1 MASAGPH
8 ASLHL
13 PQTENRKIDNHSVFL
28 QGRCPSCRPT
38 NSIKAL
44 KALNSTPTIYHYTIT
59 VHRTRKQKC
68 KVKYVDIAVRSLTC
82 HTATVTDMPCRIT
95 QCYLPPDRGD
105 IPAFTPAEAGIR
117 LSNPRGRQ
125 VDRVGLLHTE
135 MV

>member
-1 MASAGPH
+1 MPFLPPNQQHQSTEGTELDTYNVSLYNYNLH
-8 ASLHL
+8 TRGRLQASLVY
-13 PQTENRKIDNHSVFL
+13 P
-28 QGRCPSCRPT
+28 
-38 NSIKAL
+38 
-44 KALNSTPTIYHYTIT
+44 

-68 KVKYVDIAVRSLTC
+68 NVKYADIAVRSLTC
-82 HTATVTDMPCRIT
+82 HTATVTDMPYRIT

-105 IPAFTPAEAGIR
+105 IPAFTPAEAGTR